1 MKKSTGQA
9 KQVTKEQKGKFL
21 NVVCWAFVA
30 KQRHDEWCSSL
41 PLIRLLSLRCAT
53 NGQRTKT
60 KTLRFEWAGSE
71 HSEANKRQLA
81 RKKWG
86 PTFWSSRATK
96 THSSWFFGLDYAWG
110 LKIWS
115 LGVWLKA
122 LKTFKTS
129 PFWFPLHFL
138 LPILW
143 ALMTLYSFW
152 YCSSYLI
159 MSS

>member
-1 MKKSTGQA
+1 MKKNIGQA
-9 KQVTKEQKGKFL
+9 KQGTKEQKGKFFI
-21 NVVCWAFVA
+21 VVHWAFVA

-53 NGQRTKT
+53 NGQRTKA
-60 KTLRFEWAGSE
+60 KTLRFECAESE
-71 HSEANKRQLA
+71 KLKGIKGQLA
-81 RKKWG
+81 TEIRG
-86 PTFWSSRATK
+86 PNSWSSRATK
-96 THSSWFFGLDYAWG
+96 THSSWSFGLDYAWG

-115 LGVWLKA
+115 LGVWWGA
-122 LKTFKTS
+122 LNTFKAS